1 MTRLLVLRG
10 QRSNLFALVSALT
23 TGSTVPPNG
32 SPTADHDAELLSAPT
47 APAGR
52 QKHRRLGEPERT
64 DLAEA
69 YRAGTSRRDLA
80 ARYDI
85 NPTTVDAILTRA
97 SVERRRVKITADEVT
112 LAAVLYERQHLS
124 CAGIGQRLGY
134 NATTIWNA
142 LRTRGVRLRD
152 TAGLDR

>member
-1 MTRLLVLRG
+1 M
-10 QRSNLFALVSALT
+10 
-23 TGSTVPPNG
+23 
-32 SPTADHDAELLSAPT
+32 
-47 APAGR
+47 
-52 QKHRRLGEPERT
+52 
-64 DLAEA
+64 AEA